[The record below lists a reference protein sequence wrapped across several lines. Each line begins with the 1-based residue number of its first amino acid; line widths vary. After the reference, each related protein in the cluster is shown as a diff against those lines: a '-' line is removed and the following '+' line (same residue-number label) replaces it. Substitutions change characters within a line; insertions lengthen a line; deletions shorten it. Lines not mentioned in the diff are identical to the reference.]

1 MDTTRAIL
9 TLLGHRCLDEMT
21 THSTNSDVDSRQ
33 RLKARVRQLR
43 DERSG
48 AAREAAMKQLTE
60 MSGIETAEI
69 RRMLRSQ
76 GGAEQLTQ
84 RAVSAMMGR
93 DGGAEPG
100 APGAP
105 NGTPTTVVPM
115 GPTSGAG
122 DESDEEA
129 PPPMVPGTR
138 GVPPAAADGPD
149 DDGSEEEAPPPAWDG
164 PACPRSGGASD
175 PTSAY
180 VPRCE
185 RMPQRKV
192 VRKKNRGRKRR

>member
-1 MDTTRAIL
+1 
-9 TLLGHRCLDEMT
+9 MT
-21 THSTNSDVDSRQ
+21 TQPSGDDVDSRQ
-33 RLKARVRQLR
+33 RLKARMRQLR

-69 RRMLRSQ
+69 RRMLRTH

-84 RAVSAMMGR
+84 RAIAAMLGR
-93 DGGAEPG
+93 EGAHDPTAPVAGAADGGAAPGDPGGPSGPG
-100 APGAP
+100 ATG
-105 NGTPTTVVPM
+105 
-115 GPTSGAG
+115 S
-122 DESDEEA
+122 ESEDEEA
-129 PPPMVPGTR
+129 PPPMVTGAS
-138 GVPPAAADGPD
+138 GQGAEDVEDE
-149 DDGSEEEAPPPAWDG
+149 EEEAPPPVWNG
-164 PACPRSGGASD
+164 TACPRSGGASD

>member
-1 MDTTRAIL
+1 MVGAWPWS
-9 TLLGHRCLDEMT
+9 HRCLARMT
-21 THSTNSDVDSRQ
+21 TQPRGGDGDNRQ
-33 RLKARVRQLR
+33 RLKARMRQLR

-69 RRMLRSQ
+69 RRMLRTH

-84 RAVSAMMGR
+84 RAVSAMLTR
-93 DGGAEPG
+93 DGAHDPTAPAAGAADAG
-100 APGAP
+100 APTEA
-105 NGTPTTVVPM
+105 T
-115 GPTSGAG
+115 GPTGS
-122 DESDEEA
+122 ESEDEEA
-129 PPPMVPGTR
+129 PPPMATGASGQGAEDVE
-138 GVPPAAADGPD
+138 DE
-149 DDGSEEEAPPPAWDG
+149 EEEAPPPVWNG

-185 RMPQRKV
+185 RMPRRKV

>member
-1 MDTTRAIL
+1 
-9 TLLGHRCLDEMT
+9 MT
-21 THSTNSDVDSRQ
+21 TQTENLETDSRQ
-33 RLKARVRQLR
+33 RLKTRMRQLR

-48 AAREAAMKQLTE
+48 AAREAAMKQLTK

-93 DGGAEPG
+93 DGAHDPTAPVAGT
-100 APGAP
+100 APGDA
-105 NGTPTTVVPM
+105 G
-115 GPTSGAG
+115 GPIATRS
-122 DESDEEA
+122 ESEDEEA
-129 PPPMVPGTR
+129 PPPMVTGASGQRTED
-138 GVPPAAADGPD
+138 VEDE
-149 DDGSEEEAPPPAWDG
+149 EEEAPPPVWNG
-164 PACPRSGGASD
+164 PACPRSGGGSD

-192 VRKKNRGRKRR
+192 VRKKNRGHKRR